1 MSDPACTIETV
12 VLYTAHRT
20 TAWIQAAQSALAA
33 TATPCPVEIEIDGLK
48 AQGEDL
54 ELEILCYDPPT
65 GTSIHYVKR
74 GSLGMDAKDI
84 APELDPVWLGG
95 AWSAVFQSLCD
106 AIEYADR
113 AIVKD

>member
-1 MSDPACTIETV
+1 MTPSCTIETV
-12 VLYTAHRT
+12 VLYMDHRSD
-20 TAWIQAAQSALAA
+20 AWIRAAKSALDA
-33 TATPCPVEIEIDGLK
+33 TMTPCPVEIEIDSFK

-54 ELEILCYDPPT
+54 EHEILCYDPPT

-84 APELDPVWLGG
+84 APELDPVWFGG
-95 AWSAVFQSLCD
+95 AWSAVFQALTD

>member
-12 VLYTAHRT
+12 VLYMDHRSDS
-20 TAWIQAAQSALAA
+20 WLKAAQSALEA

-54 ELEILCYDPPT
+54 ELEILCYDPET

-74 GSLGMDAKDI
+74 GSLGMDAKEI
-84 APELDPVWLGG
+84 AAELDPVWHGR
-95 AWSAVFQSLCD
+95 AWSAVFCALTD
-106 AIEYADR
+106 AIEYADN
-113 AIVKD
+113 VTLKD

>member
-1 MSDPACTIETV
+1 MNAPSCTIETV
-12 VLYTAHRT
+12 VLYMDHRSE
-20 TAWIQAAQSALAA
+20 AWLKAAKSALEA
-33 TATPCPVEIEIDGLK
+33 TMTPCPVEIEIDSVK

-84 APELDPVWLGG
+84 APELDPVWFGG
-95 AWSAVFQSLCD
+95 AWSAVFQALTD

-113 AIVKD
+113 AVVKD

>member
-1 MSDPACTIETV
+1 MTPSCTIETV
-12 VLYTAHRT
+12 VLYMDHRSD
-20 TAWIQAAQSALAA
+20 AWIRAAKSALEA
-33 TATPCPVEIEIDGLK
+33 TMTPCTVEIEIDSFK

-74 GSLGMDAKDI
+74 GSLGMDATDI
-84 APELDPVWLGG
+84 APELDPVWFGG
-95 AWSAVFQSLCD
+95 AWSAVFQALTD